1 MRNWELARQQQP
13 VPRQRDKTAV
23 EDFVCV
29 SRQVG
34 TVGRGIADVL
44 AERLGWPVF
53 DREILDAMAGDDA
66 MRRQIYESMDQ
77 RDLTWWEETL
87 RSLMQ
92 SEFVRND
99 YFKKLSETILVLAR
113 QGRCVFLGRG
123 ADLLLP
129 GDVGFRVRLVEPLGE
144 RVARVARVHD
154 LTEREA
160 EAWIDRLERQRQRFF
175 YRHFGIEVGDP
186 VRFDLTVNLSRFS
199 SSAAVDVIL
208 HSKSLRVPDD

>member
-1 MRNWELARQQQP
+1 
-13 VPRQRDKTAV
+13 
-23 EDFVCV
+23 
-29 SRQVG
+29 VG
-34 TVGRGIADVL
+34 KGIADAL

-53 DREILDAMAGDDA
+53 DREILDAMAGDDT

-77 RDLTWWEETL
+77 RDLSWWEETL

-92 SEFVRND
+92 SEFVLND

-129 GDVGFRVRLVEPLGE
+129 ADLGFRVRLVAPLSE
-144 RVARVARVHD
+144 RVARVARLHE

-160 EAWIDRLERQRQRFF
+160 AVWIDRVERERQRFF
-175 YRHFGIEVGDP
+175 HRHFGIEVGDP

-199 SSAAVDVIL
+199 PSAAVDLIQRA
-208 HSKSLRVPDD
+208 KSLRAPGG